1 MQMILSHM
9 SAYEYW
15 TCSSDL
21 HGGSICSLPPDFQM
35 RTSVAETNRFMAE
48 YGISKPLHV
57 FVPDAGQRRKPSAR
71 YVSYTGTIPAKSLVR
86 IAPGVY
92 VTSPEYC
99 FVQLATKLN
108 ERDLVIAALHLCS
121 SYALD
126 ARNENGLRWHRPV
139 TTLRNLTRFADKNP
153 SLPGAKDAARALRF
167 AMDDCAFPT
176 QLKAVAALCLPR
188 RLGGFGLT
196 QPRLNHRLEL
206 SEAGA
211 ALLRRPDT
219 SCDLYWPDAKLVLDY
234 CGPQHHSRKC
244 SEARASRRRSALE
257 SSGCQV
263 ITLRDEDF
271 ATTDALNDLG
281 KRVLKA
287 MGVRQGAKPKEYA
300 ARQAALVER
309 LG

>member
-1 MQMILSHM
+1 
-9 SAYEYW
+9 
-15 TCSSDL
+15 
-21 HGGSICSLPPDFQM
+21 
-35 RTSVAETNRFMAE
+35 VA
-48 YGISKPLHV
+48 
-57 FVPDAGQRRKPSAR
+57 
-71 YVSYTGTIPAKSLVR
+71 
-86 IAPGVY
+86 
-92 VTSPEYC
+92 
-99 FVQLATKLN
+99 
-108 ERDLVIAALHLCS
+108 
-121 SYALD
+121 
-126 ARNENGLRWHRPV
+126 
-139 TTLRNLTRFADKNP
+139 TLRNLTRFADKNP

-206 SEAGA
+206 SDAGA
-211 ALLRRPDT
+211 VLLRRPDT